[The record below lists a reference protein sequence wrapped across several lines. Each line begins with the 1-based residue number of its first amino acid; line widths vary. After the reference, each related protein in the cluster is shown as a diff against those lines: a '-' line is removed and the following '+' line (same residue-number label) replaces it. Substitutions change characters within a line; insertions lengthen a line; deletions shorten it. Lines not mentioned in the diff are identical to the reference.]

1 MTTKLHLMPLKK
13 KKYNEYIKSD
23 RFYKTK
29 YGMENVSGRTTPAF
43 RKEFPK
49 LNESTVRGL
58 MKNMSKNENA
68 RKR

>member
-1 MTTKLHLMPLKK
+1 MVWK
-13 KKYNEYIKSD
+13 
-23 RFYKTK
+23 
-29 YGMENVSGRTTPAF
+29 NVSGRTTPAF

>member
-1 MTTKLHLMPLKK
+1 MPLKK

-23 RFYKTK
+23 CFYKTK
-29 YGMENVSGRTTPAF
+29 SGMENVSGRTTPAF

-49 LNESTVRGL
+49 PNESTVRGL

>member
-1 MTTKLHLMPLKK
+1 MIAFTKPNMVWK
-13 KKYNEYIKSD
+13 
-23 RFYKTK
+23 
-29 YGMENVSGRTTPAF
+29 NVSGRTTPAF

-68 RKR
+68 RKRLIILRVLVSQLESKDTEL